1 MDTAISGGDEG
12 GSGSGVGS
20 LPGGF
25 YESDKAQ
32 VEILQAA
39 GPTCVTFV
47 VTNED
52 HTIGNSLRYARRRR
66 LDAHRPT
73 HVFLM

>member
-25 YESDKAQ
+25 YDSEKAQ

-47 VTNED
+47 ITNED
-52 HTIGNSLRYARRRR
+52 HTIGNSLRYA
-66 LDAHRPT
+66 AH
-73 HVFLM
+73 HFLCAHS